1 MNALMGFAAFAPMA
15 IGLRFA
21 TVSRGKRALDLT
33 LVLLAVPILLP
44 VFAAIALAIRLTS
57 KGPAFFVQT
66 RIGMGGMP
74 FGMVKFRS
82 MVVDAE
88 ARRDEVLGNS
98 DREGLCFKAKDD
110 PRITKLGRI
119 LRRTSLDELPQLINV
134 LKGEMSLVGPRPAL
148 PQEVAAYP
156 APALERLSVL
166 PGITGPWQVSGRAD
180 LGFAEMVALDVDY
193 ARHAS
198 LRGDLVI
205 LAKTVRAVT
214 SGRGAY

>member
-57 KGPAFFVQT
+57 KGPALFVQT
-66 RIGMGGMP
+66 RIGRGGVP

-88 ARRDEVLGNS
+88 ARRDEVLGQS

-198 LRGDLVI
+198 LRGDLMI
-205 LAKTVRAVT
+205 LAKTFRAVT